1 MLLLFLNKL
10 VANVLIFISIET
22 NVKIIKEQKL
32 LKKLI
37 YLINNQE
44 FHSLDIK
51 LHSFFFF
58 IFEYK

>member
-44 FHSLDIK
+44 NNLIFHLIMIT
-51 LHSFFFF
+51 H
-58 IFEYK
+58 